1 MAEAAPFARVAVIG
15 AGAWGTALAVVARRA
30 GRDVRLLARSAER
43 AAAINARHVN
53 PAYLSDIALD
63 PAIVATAEPAAAFDG
78 AAAALVVVPA
88 QHLRETLARVS
99 PPATLP
105 LLLCAKGIERGS
117 GKLITEVA
125 GDVVSAPLAVLS
137 GPTFAREVAR
147 GLPTAVTVA
156 ASDAALGRRFVV
168 TLGGPTFRPY
178 LGDDPVGTQVAGAV
192 KNVIAI
198 ACGIVAGRRL
208 GDNARAAL
216 MTRGLAEITR
226 LALALGG
233 KAATLGGLS
242 GLGDLALT
250 CNNPQSRNMAL
261 GVALGEGK
269 ALAAAIA
276 EARGVVE
283 GVDSAESIAALARA
297 RGVDM
302 PITGAVH
309 AILHHAADIDST
321 LRGLLARPFTSEAS

>member
-1 MAEAAPFARVAVIG
+1 VAP
-15 AGAWGTALAVVARRA
+15 
-30 GRDVRLLARSAER
+30 
-43 AAAINARHVN
+43 
-53 PAYLSDIALD
+53 
-63 PAIVATAEPAAAFDG
+63 
-78 AAAALVVVPA
+78 
-88 QHLRETLARVS
+88 
-99 PPATLP
+99 PPSLP

-117 GKLITEVA
+117 GKLTTEVA
-125 GDVVSAPLAVLS
+125 RDVAAGPLAVLS
-137 GPTFAREVAR
+137 GPTFAREVAQ
-147 GLPTAVTVA
+147 GLPTAVTLA
-156 ASDAALGRRFVV
+156 TSDAELGRRFVA

-178 LGDDPVGTQVAGAV
+178 LSDDPIGAQVAGAV

-250 CNNPQSRNMAL
+250 CNNAQSRNMAL
-261 GVALGEGK
+261 GVALGAGK
-269 ALAAAIA
+269 PLAAALA

-283 GVDSAESIAALARA
+283 GIDSAESIAMLARA

-302 PITGAVH
+302 PITQAVR
-309 AILHHAADIDST
+309 AILHQGADIDST

>member
-1 MAEAAPFARVAVIG
+1 MAEAAPFACVAVIG
-15 AGAWGTALAVVARRA
+15 AGAWGTALAIVARRA
-30 GRDVRLLARSAER
+30 GRSVRLLARSAER
-43 AAAINARHVN
+43 AAAINAQHASR
-53 PAYLSDIALD
+53 YLPDIALD
-63 PAIVATAEPAAAFDG
+63 PEIIATSDPAAALAG
-78 AAAALVVVPA
+78 AEAALVVVPA
-88 QHLRETLARVS
+88 QHLRVTLARIGPS
-99 PPATLP
+99 PGLP

-117 GKLITEVA
+117 GKLMTKVA
-125 GDVVSAPLAVLS
+125 HDIVAAPLAVLS

-156 ASDAALGRRFVV
+156 ADDAALGRRFVA

-178 LGDDPVGTQVAGAV
+178 LGDDPIGTQVAGAV

-216 MTRGLAEITR
+216 MTRGLAEIAR
-226 LALALGG
+226 LAAALGG
-233 KAATLGGLS
+233 KPATMGGLS

-276 EARGVVE
+276 EARGVIE
-283 GVDSAESIAALARA
+283 GIDSAESIATLART

-302 PITGAVH
+302 PITQAVH
-309 AILHHAADIDST
+309 AILHHEADIDTT
-321 LRGLLARPFTSEAS
+321 LRGLLTRPFTSEAS